1 MIKSVKMTGYRG
13 LRDLSMTELGR
24 VNLLVGKN
32 NSGKTSVLEGL
43 YLLATRA
50 DPSAIWRVLTRR
62 GEQIVEPPA
71 PGRAFQIE
79 VDPCHLFYGHA
90 MQVGTRATFQTTNGV
105 PERSLT
111 FEVSE
116 SKREANPALF
126 AQLQAQQQP
135 EGTNVGSRYMISI
148 TGHPAPLAAI
158 VPLSSRG
165 GLRQDVMQ
173 TLLNMSAPA
182 MRDGGGDHHQFITT
196 DSLSIQ
202 EVQSAFTQI
211 ALSPREAHI
220 IRALQFIEPKVE
232 RIAASGTVIFSGP
245 GWPTRGGLKVK
256 LAGEDEPI
264 PIGSLGEG
272 TWRLLALAIALANAK
287 DGLLLVDEI
296 DTGLHYTVLK
306 KMWTFVADAA
316 QEFNVQVFATTHS
329 SDCINSLAAV
339 CDADVKVG
347 SQVTIQRLEA
357 ERDHTIAY
365 NEAEIVA
372 LARNHIEVR

>member
-1 MIKSVKMTGYRG
+1 MT
-13 LRDLSMTELGR
+13 DLGR

-50 DPSAIWRVLTRR
+50 DPSAIWRVLIRR
-62 GEQIVEPPA
+62 GEHIADPPA
-71 PGRAFQIE
+71 PGRPFQIE

-90 MQVGTRATFQTTNGV
+90 MRPGTQATLRTANGI
-105 PERSLT
+105 PDRSLT
-111 FEVSE
+111 FRVSE
-116 SKREANPALF
+116 SNREANPALF
-126 AQLQAQQQP
+126 AQLQALQQP
-135 EGTNVGSRYMISI
+135 EGANVVSRYMISV
-148 TGHPAPLAAI
+148 TGEPAPYAPI
-158 VPLSSRG
+158 IPLSSRG

-173 TLLNMSAPA
+173 TLLNMSVGA
-182 MRDGGGDHHQFITT
+182 MRDGGEDHHQFITT

-202 EVQSAFTQI
+202 EVQSSITQI
-211 ALSPREAHI
+211 ALSPREAHVL
-220 IRALQFIEPKVE
+220 RALQFIEPKIE
-232 RIAASGTVIFSGP
+232 RIAASGAFHFAGP
-245 GWPTRGGLKVK
+245 GWPVRGGLKVK
-256 LAGEDEPI
+256 MAGEDDPI

-272 TWRLLALAIALANAK
+272 TWRLLALAISLANAK

-306 KMWTFVADAA
+306 KMWTFVADVA

-329 SDCINSLAAV
+329 SDCVNSLAAV
-339 CDADVKVG
+339 CHADVKVG
-347 SQVTIQRLEA
+347 GQVTIQRLEA